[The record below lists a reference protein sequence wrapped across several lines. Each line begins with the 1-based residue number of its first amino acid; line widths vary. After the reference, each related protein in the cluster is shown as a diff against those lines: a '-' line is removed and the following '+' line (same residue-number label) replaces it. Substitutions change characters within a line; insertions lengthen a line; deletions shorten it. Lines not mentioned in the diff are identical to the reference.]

1 MSFLDYD
8 EARATAIMRRRLQA
22 QKLPAALIQQ
32 RVDAFVE
39 AVSQLLE
46 HVAVAYNLMDEDDPR
61 REGLA
66 SCCQS
71 QIDAWAD
78 DMTAVQDVP
87 TPPQEP
93 QDPSTKPVTFLER
106 VHRPLLDRYFE
117 LNAYPSVADKK
128 ALAALEGAT
137 YRQIHVWFQNR
148 RARAKA
154 LHMPLRKCDTS
165 PDMASAMLE
174 QARFEAENE
183 VRDACDQPLKSDTD
197 DMSLPWMQDQPS
209 KPVET
214 PRARLHSE
222 FKTSAA
228 LHSHASRHR
237 PSRRSKR
244 VDMDDLITA
253 FNAMNVRGAG
263 TKTVIGAEKGY
274 AARTAITYVAPKA
287 PLPSY
292 VPQEEPSPAPRKL
305 LGLPKRKPATRHRLM
320 SISSESSSS
329 SSESDRVPSLTY
341 SDSSDSSSSSS
352 PSPEPPTRSELLPS
366 PPSPTWVDLPSPSF
380 PLIVTPPGG
389 IAYETPSALT
399 WREDAGAEGDDED
412 ESWDRASKRASLAP
426 SKPRRKTSKQKTAQP
441 HSKSSRSRSAARS
454 ARSPA
459 LAPQPTLPIA
469 SSEVVFTGLT
479 TAVVEGG
486 VERLP
491 GWDELDFLNLDVD
504 PPTAGAVDIQLGSWD
519 GVNATQPA
527 SQFDFGP
534 VSAFGDAPSAPVA
547 EVQSELEKQTV
558 DESYASTAVDDSTW
572 ATQLAAGWNDASSL
586 VAIDNLTL
594 DNDFA
599 PSAFDGF
606 IASNWNLEPELEP
619 ASNPSTLFGKTG
631 FEANSSKPTFGS
643 SVPKTTFTFGSAST
657 QSTFRFGA
665 STAAATAFAAPA
677 SAPSASSSTLKP
689 TMPSSSFTF
698 GKPAASQ
705 PTTQNASIS
714 SPFTFGTPSTSTFAF
729 SASSTLR
736 ASTPAPPTSSS
747 CAPSSSFAFGAGSP
761 GVFTFGIAG

>member
-1 MSFLDYD
+1 MLDFN
-8 EARATAIMRRRLQA
+8 EAQATAVIRRRLQA
-22 QKLPAALIQQ
+22 QSLSDHDIQE
-32 RVDAFVE
+32 RIASYLL
-39 AVSQLLE
+39 AVSRLLRG
-46 HVAVAYNLMDEDDPR
+46 AQVAYDLMDDDDPR
-61 REGLA
+61 RVGLA
-66 SCCQS
+66 TCCAS
-71 QIDAWAD
+71 QIQTWLDEIAGPEPDYA
-78 DMTAVQDVP
+78 TEQCST
-87 TPPQEP
+87 TPSMLPRGRRH
-93 QDPSTKPVTFLER
+93 FLEE
-106 VHRPLLDRYFE
+106 YFK

-128 ALAALEGAT
+128 VLAQHERAT
-137 YRQIHVWFQNR
+137 YKQIHTWFQNR

-154 LHMPLRKCDTS
+154 TNAPLKKCAQS
-165 PDMASAMLE
+165 PAVSAAVFD
-174 QARFEAENE
+174 QARLAAESHDHLSDDEVVKNE
-183 VRDACDQPLKSDTD
+183 TWD
-197 DMSLPWMQDQPS
+197 DMIDEAPLAWAQQPS
-209 KPVET
+209 PEPVET
-214 PRARLHSE
+214 PRARLQAE
-222 FKTSAA
+222 FRTSMAA
-228 LHSHASRHR
+228 ST
-237 PSRRSKR
+237 PSTAHRRSSRAAKA
-244 VDMDDLITA
+244 VDMDQLISA
-253 FNAMNVRGAG
+253 FDAMNVRGAG

-274 AARTAITYVAPKA
+274 AARQAITYVAPKA

-292 VPQEEPSPAPRKL
+292 IPQEQPAPRKL
-305 LGLPKRKPATRHRLM
+305 VGLPKRQPAARRRL
-320 SISSESSSS
+320 IS

-341 SDSSDSSSSSS
+341 SDSSDSSSS

-389 IAYETPSALT
+389 IACDTSSSHT

-412 ESWDRASKRASLAP
+412 ETWDRASKRASLAP
-426 SKPRRKTSKQKTAQP
+426 SKPRRKTSKQKTAKPQ
-441 HSKSSRSRSAARS
+441 SKS

-459 LAPQPTLPIA
+459 PAPQPTLPIA
-469 SSEVVFTGLT
+469 SDEIDG
-479 TAVVEGG
+479 A
-486 VERLP
+486 ERLP

-504 PPTAGAVDIQLGSWD
+504 PATAGALDIHLGSWD

-527 SQFDFGP
+527 LQLDF
-534 VSAFGDAPSAPVA
+534 APVA
-547 EVQSELEKQTV
+547 EVQNEPVKQTV
-558 DESYASTAVDDSTW
+558 DESYASTG
-572 ATQLAAGWNDASSL
+572 LAAGWNDASSL
-586 VAIDNLTL
+586 VAVDNLTF

-643 SVPKTTFTFGSAST
+643 SVPKTTFTFG
-657 QSTFRFGA
+657 FGA

-714 SPFTFGTPSTSTFAF
+714 SPFTFGTPSTSTSAF